1 MKRSGAAAF
10 FSEYC
15 LGKHLSSN
23 FGGKNYNPPQ
33 KNEGYFDLSNG
44 KVNCHSHGVRFEN
57 SKFIMFIRNTRL
69 HYMAYMVAVN
79 QNFYSLYKTNI
90 LGIKLLEK

>member
-1 MKRSGAAAF
+1 MVSIGPPN
-10 FSEYC
+10 SE
-15 LGKHLSSN
+15 
-23 FGGKNYNPPQ
+23 GKNITPP

-44 KVNCHSHGVRFEN
+44 KVNCHSHGIRFEN

-79 QNFYSLYKTNI
+79 QNCYSLYKTNI